1 MNETTQKIRKHLPFL
16 KNPGRTLFRL
26 LLASFAVG
34 LLLSV
39 FDIRPEEL
47 LRNLDENLREIF
59 EAAVDLVR
67 WAIPYILLGAVIVAP
82 IWLGLTLLRALR
94 RRESRRRAWADA
106 GTPRPGLACSRSG
119 VRLWAETAARPTTP
133 CQTIPN
139 LRYQRS

>member
-1 MNETTQKIRKHLPFL
+1 MNETTQKIRKRLPFL

-34 LLLSV
+34 LLLSL
-39 FDIRPEEL
+39 FDMRPEEL
-47 LRNLDENLREIF
+47 LHGLGDNAREIF

-94 RRESRRRAWADA
+94 RR
-106 GTPRPGLACSRSG
+106 
-119 VRLWAETAARPTTP
+119 
-133 CQTIPN
+133 
-139 LRYQRS
+139 

>member
-1 MNETTQKIRKHLPFL
+1 VNETTQKIRKRLPFL

-94 RRESRRRAWADA
+94 RR
-106 GTPRPGLACSRSG
+106 
-119 VRLWAETAARPTTP
+119 
-133 CQTIPN
+133 
-139 LRYQRS
+139 

>member
-1 MNETTQKIRKHLPFL
+1 MNETTQKIRKRLPFL

-94 RRESRRRAWADA
+94 RR
-106 GTPRPGLACSRSG
+106 
-119 VRLWAETAARPTTP
+119 
-133 CQTIPN
+133 
-139 LRYQRS
+139 